1 MPDSTEPKIL
11 LFTRNSGPPSIRPL
25 QSTAPPRPLGRW
37 RYPLSVQASIL
48 FLMSKQDNLEVKR
61 IAGIAAAE
69 EVQDGMVVGLGTG
82 STAHYAI
89 LRIGERVREEGLSI
103 VGIPTSY
110 QSAMRARA
118 VGIRVADLVDYPE
131 IDLTIDGADQVD
143 AAFNLIKGGGAAH
156 TREKCVAAASRR
168 IITVVDPSKLSEH
181 LNVPVPVE
189 VVPYALALVEK
200 QVEALGGKPVLREGV
215 KKDGP
220 VITDN
225 GNFVLDCD
233 FGTIADPAGLEAQL
247 NALPGVLTC
256 GIFTEFAEKIGVLVG
271 ESGGCRT
278 LTK

>member
-1 MPDSTEPKIL
+1 
-11 LFTRNSGPPSIRPL
+11 
-25 QSTAPPRPLGRW
+25 
-37 RYPLSVQASIL
+37 
-48 FLMSKQDNLEVKR
+48 MSKQDNLEVKR
-61 IAGIAAAE
+61 VAGLAAAE
-69 EVQDGMVVGLGTG
+69 EVRDGMVVGLGTG

-89 LRIGERVREEGLSI
+89 LRIGERVREERLSI

-118 VGIRVADLVDYPE
+118 AGIRVADLVDYPE

-143 AAFNLIKGGGAAH
+143 ADFRLIKGGGAAH
-156 TREKCVAAASRR
+156 TREKCVAAASKR

-181 LNVPVPVE
+181 LNVPVPLE

-200 QVEALGGKPVLREGV
+200 QVAALGGTPALREGV

-233 FGTIADPAGLEAQL
+233 FGTIADPEGLETKL

-256 GIFTEFAEKIGVLVG
+256 GIFTEFAEKIWVLVG
-271 ESGGCRT
+271 ESGGCKT
-278 LTK
+278 LTRSGPWPSQ